1 MKNHLKNSLETPS
14 MLIIRSATP
23 TYSII
28 GDILEILPAFVLQ
41 WCISGECVIVGK
53 LPETV
58 NGGWGQWSTWSHCS
72 RTCGTGVQSAEREC
86 NNPK

>member
-1 MKNHLKNSLETPS
+1 MLLLGGQDNREKITCPNALLVIFESSYFASL
-14 MLIIRSATP
+14 
-23 TYSII
+23 
-28 GDILEILPAFVLQ
+28 FQ

-58 NGGWGQWSTWSHCS
+58 NGGWGQWSTWSYCS